1 MSRNNNKMNK
11 LALLILLTVF
21 VLVSSVERFR
31 VVRSLPM
38 YEVSN
43 KGKIR
48 NRRSN
53 RILKSSLNNNGYL
66 KISLCDKTTHLIHRL
81 VAKEW
86 CPNPENKACVD
97 HIDGNP
103 LNNRAVNL
111 RWATPS
117 ENLMNRSKHKVSTS
131 KYKGVSKHGDKWL
144 VHIRNQHVGLFKDE
158 KEAAIA
164 YNNHAKEQFGVFAN
178 SIKWIENILFN

>member
-1 MSRNNNKMNK
+1 MNK

-31 VVRSLPM
+31 VVRSQPM

-53 RILKSSLNNNGYL
+53 RILKTSLNQGYPN
-66 KISLCDKTTHLIHRL
+66 ISLCGKTYLIHRL

-86 CPNPENKACVD
+86 CPNPENKPCVD

-103 LNNRAVNL
+103 RNNNISNL
-111 RWATPS
+111 RWATIA
-117 ENLMNRSKHKVSTS
+117 ENSRNMSKHINSTS
-131 KYKGVSKHGDKWL
+131 QYKGVSKHNNKWI
-144 VHIRNQHVGLFKDE
+144 VHIRNHHVGLFEDE

-164 YNNHAKEQFGVFAN
+164 YNNHAKEHFGVFAKLN
-178 SIKWIENILFN
+178 QMD